1 MCTDHFTKGMKQ
13 MDYDIYL
20 FSDSAKM
27 QEFKELLEEKDI
39 TYKEMSD
46 SRIGVRDKWKEEVK
60 KIYQEYFESEAGASE
75 E

>member
-1 MCTDHFTKGMKQ
+1 MKQ